1 MAQIIRDKT
10 IIHQGLKVSSDA
22 KGNVTVESEEEQ
34 PHPSLLLD
42 EQEALRLLDALA
54 NLITA

>member
-1 MAQIIRDKT
+1 MTQIIRNKT
-10 IIHQGLKVSSDA
+10 IIHQGLKVSSDDA
-22 KGNVTVESEEEQ
+22 GNVTVETEEEQ

-42 EQEALRLLDALA
+42 EQEALRLLDSLA